1 MPAPPREKQHVI
13 IIDDDPISNLLTE
26 EKIKTVHNKECIHS
40 FVNPEFGLE
49 RINTLLSKNINESII
64 LLLDINMPNING
76 WDALDKLKAMFED
89 LNTKSVRIYML
100 SSSIDMNDK
109 IKAYNNPLVSGY
121 FEKPLSVRDFM
132 DLIFKN
138 NYL

>member
-1 MPAPPREKQHVI
+1 MLATPREDQFVI

-26 EKIKTVHNKECIHS
+26 EKIKTVHSKERIKS
-40 FVNPEFGLE
+40 YVDPGTGLE
-49 RINTLLSKNINESII
+49 RIRTLLSNNINESII

-76 WDALDKLKAMFED
+76 WDALDKLKTMFEE
-89 LNTKSVRIYML
+89 LKTKSVRIYML
-100 SSSIDMNDK
+100 SSSIDVNDK